1 MNGME
6 MRNTF
11 PQLKLKFEFY
21 ADAVVLVVIVIVAVV
36 ADAYDLAVLQ
46 NDNLLNCVTHSRLI
60 IFTVSAS
67 FN

>member
-1 MNGME
+1 

-21 ADAVVLVVIVIVAVV
+21 ADAVVVVVIVVT
-36 ADAYDLAVLQ
+36 DAYDLAVLQ
-46 NDNLLNCVTHSRLI
+46 NDNLLNCVTHCRLI